1 MQNPEHKQRSLIM
14 LMLVQLSTSFSMG
27 IIAPIIGLFVRSQ
40 GLSMAQIGLIGTA
53 SMLGWFI
60 WEPIMG
66 LVADRFNKRWMLAG
80 SLVLT
85 TILYWLYPLADGFY
99 IFAVL
104 EFAKTSILSAYSI
117 PVKALAAELLPTQDR
132 GKAYGRYMTII
143 SLGGMISPLIGGYV
157 SEVAG
162 FSLPFYL
169 AAGIGLLGLLAVF
182 SIKYEEPILD
192 MKSKNSD
199 GFKELLTR
207 PVLAIFSVR
216 GLFFFNAGFTG
227 SFSAIFLNEAPQF
240 AATES
245 QIGVFFTLVRLAGAA
260 SRSVIGD
267 VCDRVGTKPLISVS
281 LAGMGLSYLGLM
293 FTGGL
298 IPMYFIG
305 LIRGLFQAT
314 ADTSMMLQL
323 ISVMPKER
331 SGLTMGLYSEAENVG
346 GLIATPTVGYLY
358 QSFGAN
364 SAIWLVTLMMVLNT
378 GYSYLVIRDKTR
390 PADVIDS

>member
-1 MQNPEHKQRSLIM
+1 
-14 LMLVQLSTSFSMG
+14 MG

-117 PVKALAAELLPTQDR
+117 PVKALAAELLPAQDR

-182 SIKYEEPILD
+182 SIKYEEPVLD
-192 MKSKNSD
+192 EKTTASD

-364 SAIWLVTLMMVLNT
+364 SAIWLVTLMMFLNT